1 MTPNQPPRGPI
12 TFGSLFSGIGGLDL
26 GLERAGMV
34 CRWQCEIDPYATKV
48 LEKHWP
54 HVKRYSD
61 VRTITE
67 PEPVDLICGGVP
79 CQPWSVAGKRRGQ
92 DDARDLWPE
101 FWRVCLL
108 VQPRFI
114 LVEEVP
120 GFAVAGG
127 LGRALTDLAC
137 AGFDAEWFHL
147 SAADVG
153 APHLRKRLFVVA
165 YANGGGLRQSGIR
178 AEQSRRAETVGAS
191 EGVADSIGNGRE
203 SRRESDAR
211 EGSRGREPH
220 RGDSGADN
228 MANSDGPRLAHGR
241 SAGVAA
247 REEQL
252 PHAAAQ
258 RCGDSWWTSEPDVG
272 RVANGVPSR
281 VDRLRCLGNA
291 VVPQVAE
298 AIGRMIVRAAQ

>member
-1 MTPNQPPRGPI
+1 MTPTQPPRGPI

-34 CRWQCEIDPYATKV
+34 CRWQCEIDPYATRV

-61 VRTITE
+61 VRTITDA
-67 PEPVDLICGGVP
+67 EPVGLICGGVP

-92 DDARDLWPE
+92 DDERDLWPE

-108 VQPRFI
+108 VRPRFV

-120 GFAVAGG
+120 GFAVPGG
-127 LGRALTDLAC
+127 LGRALTDLAR

-165 YANGGGLRQSGIR
+165 YA
-178 AEQSRRAETVGAS
+178 
-191 EGVADSIGNGRE
+191 DSD
-203 SRRESDAR
+203 RRERANLHVRRWRQDKASHVR
-211 EGSRGREPH
+211 VR
-220 RGDSGADN
+220 SGANADVDR
-228 MANSDGPRLAHGR
+228 ARLAQWKGECGNDGEERAPAFR
-241 SAGVAA
+241 S
-247 REEQL
+247 
-252 PHAAAQ
+252 
-258 RCGDSWWTSEPDVG
+258 DWWESEPAVG
-272 RVANGVPSR
+272 RVVHGLPR
-281 VDRLRCLGNA
+281 RLAGRRRAAITALGNS